1 MVLKGV
7 LQKVIP
13 YNGIVYSKEIFE
25 REFKKYQR
33 ILRLKKLK
41 RIINE

>member
-1 MVLKGV
+1 MSNVTLSSGSFS
-7 LQKVIP
+7 Q
-13 YNGIVYSKEIFE
+13 IFE

-41 RIINE
+41 RILCY